1 MGPSRSDGAPGRR
14 PAHTP
19 RIDLPNGTCSNPWM
33 PPPLRWPKKPDE
45 VSPDWLDSVLSLDRA
60 TPEPRVASVQWEN
73 IGDTG
78 FIGELARLTIEYAGE
93 DATKPRSLVAKF
105 SNRDP
110 HQRAMFHGIGLYA
123 REVRFYRQLAAQ
135 APIRTPHCYFAAID
149 PETGETALLLEDLA
163 GLRTP
168 DVVSGIGR
176 AEAHSLVHALA
187 ATHARWW
194 NRRDLLLE
202 AEEASIAPI
211 LQSWHLIYQ
220 VGWPRFAERVR
231 ERLPEIALPPP
242 FLELG
247 DRLCRGT
254 PDLLR
259 PLFEPPVTWLHMDL
273 HPDNLAFDTSGTPVV
288 FDWQTSGL
296 GRGPVD
302 VGYFV
307 ASALPTELRRREE
320 AALLDAYHADLE
332 AGGVRDYS
340 RDACQ
345 SDYARGGLW
354 SLLVVAGLVSDSVV
368 SAETLRYVSA
378 TLPRLIS
385 FLSDHEVDRH
395 LHE

>member
-1 MGPSRSDGAPGRR
+1 MPSPAP
-14 PAHTP
+14 
-19 RIDLPNGTCSNPWM
+19 
-33 PPPLRWPKKPDE
+33 WPKKPE
-45 VSPDWLDSVLSLDRA
+45 ELTTAWLDSVLSPNKPTR
-60 TPEPRVASVQWEN
+60 EPRVASLQWET

-78 FIGELARLTIEYAGE
+78 FIGELARLRIEYTGE
-93 DATKPRSLVAKF
+93 SATKPRSLVAKF
-105 SNRDP
+105 SHRDA

-168 DVVSGIGR
+168 DVTAGFDRI
-176 AEAHSLVHALA
+176 EAHSVVRALA
-187 ATHARWW
+187 AMHAHGWSRP
-194 NRRDLLLE
+194 DLLSD
-202 AEEASIAPI
+202 ATDAGIAPI

-231 ERLPEIALPPP
+231 ERLPEIELPAP
-242 FLELG
+242 LLKLG
-247 DRLCRGT
+247 DGLCSGT

-273 HPDNLAFDTSGTPVV
+273 HPDNLAFDTSGTPVA

-307 ASALPTELRRREE
+307 ASALPTEVRRREE
-320 AALLDAYHADLE
+320 EALLDTYHAGLE
-332 AGGVRDYS
+332 AGGVRGYS
-340 RDACQ
+340 RDACV

-378 TLPRLIS
+378 TLPRLIA
-385 FLSDHEVDRH
+385 FLSDHEVDRY